1 MLKTQ
6 MLKMT
11 NHVQSLLNA
20 IRHAYEARPTFL
32 RSCRTYMLPNHSK
45 DYIRRS
51 EDIVEDGREA
61 LYRLNLVEF
70 VVSLTW
76 CQAFIIYILM

>member
-1 MLKTQ
+1 
-6 MLKMT
+6 
-11 NHVQSLLNA
+11 
-20 IRHAYEARPTFL
+20 
-32 RSCRTYMLPNHSK
+32 MLPNHSK